1 MRKTVTDRFGKVWD
15 TSKLDLYWNEEDN
28 LTLQDGTYIVMSF
41 YGIDDAIEYLELTNK
56 EIEKLEKE
64 YAL

>member
-41 YGIDDAIEYLELTNK
+41 YGIDDAIEYLELTDK